1 MPLQRV
7 SKGFKDISMSFQL
20 NPLTKDA
27 IVIKDRTAIA
37 RSIRNLVLTERGER
51 FFNQNLGTRVN
62 RLLFE
67 NLDNITASAVRDEI
81 INVIK
86 EYEPRV
92 ELKQDKVRVTPNY
105 DTGELDIEL
114 QYDIVGI
121 EIPTQQLSFVLE
133 PVR

>member
-92 ELKQDKVRVTPNY
+92 ELKQNKVRVTPNY

>member
-27 IVIKDRTAIA
+27 IAIKDRTAIA